1 MNATTDRD
9 TLTRSVEDYLKAI
22 YRLSPEGRPA
32 STSEIAHL
40 LELSAPS
47 VSGMVKR
54 LSELGLL
61 EHIPYKGVQLTDA
74 GRRRGTPHGAAPP
87 ADRGLPGRVPG
98 LRLGHRAREA
108 ERLEHAVSDTL
119 VERMAAALGHPVVDP
134 HGDPI
139 PDADGSIHELACT
152 PLAEVAVGETVEIRR
167 VDESE
172 PERLR
177 YLATLGL
184 SPGVTVTVRRP
195 PAVRRSGH
203 DRVRGRA
210 ATSSAPSSRRWCSV
224 RREEPPMSAA
234 STSPVEELGGWRYP
248 RTLPSLPES
257 HHTSRCLAVCRSG
270 ARRSP
275 SPARATWS
283 PSATWTPATGPP
295 TSPAAR
301 ASAIRC

>member
-1 MNATTDRD
+1 VNATASAD

-32 STSEIAHL
+32 ATSDIARL

-61 EHIPYKGVQLTDA
+61 EHIPYKGAQLTEA
-74 GRRRGTPHGAAPP
+74 GRFAALRMVRRH
-87 ADRGLPGRVPG
+87 
-98 LRLGHRAREA
+98 RLIEAYLVQFLGYSWDTVHVEA

-139 PDADGSIHELACT
+139 PGADGSIHETICT
-152 PLAEVAVGETVEIRR
+152 PLADVDIGETVEIRR

-177 YLATLGL
+177 YLALLGL
-184 SPGVTVTVRRP
+184 VPGVVLTVLDRQPFGGPVTVESAGERHSIG
-195 PAVRRSGH
+195 AELAQV
-203 DRVRGRA
+203 VLVA
-210 ATSSAPSSRRWCSV
+210 AGDER
-224 RREEPPMSAA
+224 
-234 STSPVEELGGWRYP
+234 
-248 RTLPSLPES
+248 
-257 HHTSRCLAVCRSG
+257 
-270 ARRSP
+270 
-275 SPARATWS
+275 
-283 PSATWTPATGPP
+283 
-295 TSPAAR
+295 
-301 ASAIRC
+301 